1 MTAPSSPHVTT
12 NHAGQITPDCPI
24 DCLGTVLSR
33 AAFNLLARAYDAPF
47 DPPSTV
53 GDVIALHQQHRLG
66 EIGGL
71 GPRRIGEIEASLTYA
86 GLVIGNRDRRLSR

>member
-12 NHAGQITPDCPI
+12 SHDGPITPGCPI

-47 DPPSTV
+47 DPPRTV
-53 GDVIALHQQHRLG
+53 SDVLELHKQHKLG

-71 GPRRIGEIEASLTYA
+71 APRRIGEIEASLIYA
-86 GLVIGNRDRRLSR
+86 GLVIGNRDRR